1 MAPLY
6 LQKYHIWIV
15 ISLKYDLAD
24 HIQAVSFVKMQ
35 VSRKA
40 GFERAVSE
48 NNEEIIKI
56 VVMGK

>member
-1 MAPLY
+1 M
-6 LQKYHIWIV
+6 